1 MPLIDS
7 ITNPIGK
14 LCTTGRSVTTSTF
27 PTANAGSRSMVASMR
42 RMTEVV
48 KFYHSLTRWSPISKH
63 LPSSHPSPIHVT
75 GSTRS
80 RITSHTSSSKVYFLF
95 PLACHQHR

>member
-14 LCTTGRSVTTSTF
+14 LCTTGRSVTTSSTSTS

-42 RMTEVV
+42 RVTEVA
-48 KFYHSLTRWSPISKH
+48 KFYHSLTRWSPIAERS
-63 LPSSHPSPIHVT
+63 PSSHPSPIHVT
-75 GSTRS
+75 
-80 RITSHTSSSKVYFLF
+80 
-95 PLACHQHR
+95 